1 MTDLFDAYSI
11 KSIIIIFIAVLITL
25 KPSTEFLEWTFDK
38 SKNRVKR
45 RRDKICQENV
55 LHR

>member
-11 KSIIIIFIAVLITL
+11 KNIIIIFIVVLAL
-25 KPSTEFLEWTFDK
+25 KPSTEFLEWAFDK